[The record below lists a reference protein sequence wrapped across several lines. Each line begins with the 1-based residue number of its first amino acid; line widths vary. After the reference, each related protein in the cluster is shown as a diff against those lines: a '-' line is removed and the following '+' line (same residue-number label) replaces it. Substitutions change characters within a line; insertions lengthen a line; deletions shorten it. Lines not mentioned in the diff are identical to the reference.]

1 MFLAAFNEFNNF
13 GKEAESAQLILHE
26 PRARNLKACLK
37 QSKNGHSCYLQKRQN
52 CKGPSI
58 AKPQALQKVI
68 YSYLQRRD

>member
-1 MFLAAFNEFNNF
+1 MKFNNF
-13 GKEAESAQLILHE
+13 GKEVESAQHILHK
-26 PRARNLKACLK
+26 PRACNMKACLE

-52 CKGPSI
+52 CEGPSI